1 MISQTSNEIA
11 SQGSW
16 RVVVVVVTVVD
27 LEPSRLAESTPVARK
42 KKEKKPKREKER
54 EGETIQGRG
63 RHRWKLS
70 CRSTRDQLPSP
81 LFIPAAPLEKVETN
95 YFFFVTESQLWKSNE
110 SNSQQFHRYSNFQS
124 PKYPSSSGRLACFS
138 QGFFKKFSSQ
148 IFRFDFN
155 SNKKIEFST
164 VLLVWVVCAL
174 IFQFRFVVNASP

>member
-95 YFFFVTESQLWKSNE
+95 YFFFCNRISTLKIK
-110 SNSQQFHRYSNFQS
+110 RI
-124 PKYPSSSGRLACFS
+124 
-138 QGFFKKFSSQ
+138 KFPT
-148 IFRFDFN
+148 IPP
-155 SNKKIEFST
+155 
-164 VLLVWVVCAL
+164 
-174 IFQFRFVVNASP
+174 IFQFPIPQKSFLFREVGLFFTGIFLKILFTNFPIRFQFE